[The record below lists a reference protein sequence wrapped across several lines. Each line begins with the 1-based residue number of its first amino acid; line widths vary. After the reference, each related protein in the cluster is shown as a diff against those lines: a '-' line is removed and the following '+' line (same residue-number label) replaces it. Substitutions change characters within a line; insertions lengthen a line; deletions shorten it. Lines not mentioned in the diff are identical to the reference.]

1 MNKLAMVQIRDTYP
15 NRPEQK
21 PRTWSY
27 LLAESKTIDKYAVGI
42 DAIPNSVTLLPHKTA
57 RTNVMLRDSK
67 GKFISYRDSRIN
79 NEIKSAVEFLMPFP
93 RG

>member
-21 PRTWSY
+21 PCTWSY
-27 LLAESKTIDKYAVGI
+27 LLAESKTIDKYAVGL
-42 DAIPNSVTLLPHKTA
+42 DAIPTSITLLPHKTA
-57 RTNVMLRDSK
+57 RTHVMLRDSK

-79 NEIKSAVEFLMPFP
+79 NEIKSAMEFLMPFP
-93 RG
+93 KG

>member
-27 LLAESKTIDKYAVGI
+27 LLSESKTIGKFSVGI
-42 DAIPNSVTLLPHKTA
+42 DTIPTSITLLPHVTA
-57 RTNVMLRDSK
+57 RTHVMLRDSK
-67 GKFISYRDSRIN
+67 GKFISYRDARIN

-93 RG
+93 KG

>member
-27 LLAESKTIDKYAVGI
+27 LLAESKTINKYFVEIGC
-42 DAIPNSVTLLPHKTA
+42 IPTSITLLPHKTA
-57 RTNVMLRDSK
+57 RTHVMLRDSK
-67 GKFISYRDSRIN
+67 GKFISYRDARIN
-79 NEIKSAVEFLMPFP
+79 SEIKSAMESLMPFP
-93 RG
+93 KG